1 MTEELKPEDDLAVPP
16 RWYVVNRDG
25 LATLC
30 ADEADARKVADEC
43 DLMFPRAAPH
53 RAVLLGDV
61 AAERERCAGVCEGI
75 ARQYRADG
83 HGHSAERA
91 ANAIRLARA
100 TKTQGVLTCVASG

>member
-1 MTEELKPEDDLAVPP
+1 MTEELKPEDSQALPL

-43 DLMFPRAAPH
+43 NLMFPRVAPH

-61 AAERERCAGVCEGI
+61 AAERERCARVAEYQAACNGLAAGWHIAAEICGV
-75 ARQYRADG
+75 
-83 HGHSAERA
+83 
-91 ANAIRLARA
+91 
-100 TKTQGVLTCVASG
+100 

>member
-1 MTEELKPEDDLAVPP
+1 MTEELNPEDSQVLLL

-43 DLMFPRAAPH
+43 DLMFPRVAPH

-61 AAERERCAGVCEGI
+61 AAERERCAGVAEHQAECNGLAAGWHI
-75 ARQYRADG
+75 A
-83 HGHSAERA
+83 AE
-91 ANAIRLARA
+91 IRGA
-100 TKTQGVLTCVASG
+100 

>member
-1 MTEELKPEDDLAVPP
+1 MTEELKPEDSQALPL

-43 DLMFPRAAPH
+43 DLMFPRVAPH

-61 AAERERCAGVCEGI
+61 AAERERCAGVCDGI
-75 ARQYRADG
+75 ARQYRAGG
-83 HGHSAERA
+83 HGHAAERA
-91 ANAIRLARA
+91 ANAIRLAAPAEIRGA
-100 TKTQGVLTCVASG
+100 